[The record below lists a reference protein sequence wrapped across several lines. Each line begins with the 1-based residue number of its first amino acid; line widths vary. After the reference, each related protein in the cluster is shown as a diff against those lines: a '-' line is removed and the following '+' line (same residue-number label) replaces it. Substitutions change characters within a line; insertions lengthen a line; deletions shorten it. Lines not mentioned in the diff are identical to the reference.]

1 MLVKQYPRDVRNVG
15 LCSVNIW
22 FEIRIKAKDV
32 GRDIRNEDS
41 LKLEDEEDDFSK
53 QLDDLMVDITC
64 IPGEEF
70 QQLKDDSQNDDEL
83 LLEIQELLS

>member
-1 MLVKQYPRDVRNVG
+1 MLVKQSPRDVRNVG
-15 LCSVNIW
+15 LFNVNVW

-32 GRDIRNEDS
+32 GREIRNEDS

-70 QQLKDDSQNDDEL
+70 PQLKDDSQNDDEL